1 MSRSIEKTSII
12 VEKVIAQAR
21 NLFQKY
27 GYKKTTVDDIA
38 HGCNISKKTLYEIF
52 SSKEEIII
60 EVLYHETK
68 EILKRY
74 YNTVPSDS
82 PYETRLLLFCRF
94 IFSDMVERRENGHFW
109 SLFIEDDII
118 NQTALNSLK
127 RIIKDIYE
135 EGCKI
140 GVFKPIDSV
149 VASEVV
155 TSIIIT
161 TFNNFHLRED
171 PYCIF
176 NEALSMIADS
186 ISYNKRVKFEGF
198 KKDYYK
204 ILGVSRN
211 ASQDEI
217 KKAYRKMAMK
227 YHPDLTNKD
236 EKLKKKFIGSQEAYE
251 ILKDPIKKSAYDN
264 FLKQPFACD
273 SDSFSWDFH
282 MNYENMK

>member
-12 VEKVIAQAR
+12 VEKVIAQAK

-38 HGCNISKKTLYEIF
+38 HGSNIGKKTLYEIF

-60 EVLYHETK
+60 EVLYQETK
-68 EILKRY
+68 EILKRF

-82 PYETRLLLFCRF
+82 TYETRLLLFCRF
-94 IFSDMVERRENGHFW
+94 IFSDMVERREKGHFW
-109 SLFIEDDII
+109 SLFIDDEII

-135 EGCKI
+135 EGSKI
-140 GVFKPIDSV
+140 GVLKPIDSF

-161 TFNNFHLRED
+161 TFNNFQLRED
-171 PYCIF
+171 PFCMF

-217 KKAYRKMAMK
+217 KKAYRRMAIK
-227 YHPDLTNKD
+227 YHPDSTNSDKKL
-236 EKLKKKFIGSQEAYE
+236 EKIFIGSKEAYE

-264 FLKQPFACD
+264 FLKQPFSGY
-273 SDSFSWDFH
+273 SDTFSGDFH